1 MVFIYQSRTD
11 DDVRAVHGVDD
22 LLRRNVMC
30 DQTIWIDNDVKLTQL
45 AAGHS
50 HGCDPGQTREPGA
63 NDICGD
69 VSQTCFVPVGRGEA
83 VTHNGKNCE
92 REPFDVSNL

>member
-1 MVFIYQSRTD
+1 MSNQALRID
-11 DDVRAVHGVDD
+11 GDVILA
-22 LLRRNVMC
+22 
-30 DQTIWIDNDVKLTQL
+30 QL
-45 AAGHS
+45 AAGYS
-50 HGCDPGQTREPGA
+50 HGGDTGQTREPGA

-92 REPFDVSNL
+92 REPFDVSNLGRRRQGRCKL